1 MLEVTAATKPDHA
14 ESVKEPPLLESIE
27 ETCRLTGL
35 GRTKIYE
42 LFDSGELTRVKIGRR
57 VLYHLPTLSAWF
69 SARAAG
75 GARTTNPAP
84 TPAH

>member
-1 MLEVTAATKPDHA
+1 MPEVTAATKPDHA
-14 ESVKEPPLLESIE
+14 ESVNEPPMLESIK

-57 VLYHLPTLSAWF
+57 ALVERSGIKRLI
-69 SARAAG
+69 AAH
-75 GARTTNPAP
+75 RVV
-84 TPAH
+84 